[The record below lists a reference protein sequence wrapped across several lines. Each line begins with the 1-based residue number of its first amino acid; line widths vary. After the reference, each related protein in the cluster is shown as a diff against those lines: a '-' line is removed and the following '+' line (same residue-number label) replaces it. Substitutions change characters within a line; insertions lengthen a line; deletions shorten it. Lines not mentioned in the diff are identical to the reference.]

1 MKRFLTLLALLM
13 IAPIQALA
21 DVTVEG
27 AWVRLPPPVADTA
40 AAYLTLKNSGDA
52 DVTVTGVTTAVADAP
67 DFHSMKMENGT
78 MSMQK
83 MDPVVIPAHGELAFT
98 PGGNH
103 LMLTG
108 LKEKLEAGQHV
119 MLTIKTSDGDSI
131 MVHAE
136 VRDMRNKVGHST
148 HDGHDMHDMHGHGH
162 H

>member
-1 MKRFLTLLALLM
+1 MKRFLTLIALCLAFPL
-13 IAPIQALA
+13 QAMA
-21 DVTVEG
+21 EVTVEG

-52 DVTVTGVTTAVADAP
+52 DVTVTGVTTAVAESP
-67 DFHSMKMENGT
+67 DFHAMKMENGT

-108 LKEKLEAGQHV
+108 LKKTLEAGQHV

-136 VRDMRNKVGHST
+136 VRDMRSKAEHNMHNS
-148 HDGHDMHDMHGHGH
+148 HDMHDMHGHH
-162 H
+162 

>member
-13 IAPIQALA
+13 AVPFQALA
-21 DVTVEG
+21 DDVTVEG

-52 DVTVTGVTTAVADAP
+52 DVTITEVTTAAAESP
-67 DFHSMKMENGT
+67 EFHSMMMHGEQ
-78 MSMQK
+78 MMMMK
-83 MDPVVIPAHGELAFT
+83 MDPVVVPAHGELAFT

-103 LMLTG
+103 LMLNGLTG
-108 LKEKLEAGQHV
+108 PLEVGQHV
-119 MLTIKTSDGDSI
+119 MLTIKTSDGASI

-136 VRDMRNKVGHST
+136 VRDMRNKGEQNHG
-148 HDGHDMHDMHGHGH
+148 GHDMHDMHGHGH